1 MAYLSLGLSAF
12 IYVPFGEGVM
22 RHVQSR
28 LFSGAVRTKTQ
39 GSFASRIIAVLN
51 GTCFDSSIA
60 TDGHGDAKFVP
71 GPSGGMWDMNISRAR
86 RKLNPS
92 RLRDQMFAY
101 TVTNQIVNTF
111 VEVGLPYI
119 TRFVSSA
126 RNGKGTPKPGSPEGE
141 PKKRVVFED
150 EKEKG
155 GMEERMFLDKV
166 REEVTLPEYDLFA
179 DYSEMVVQFGYVALW
194 STIWPL
200 AGGM

>member
-1 MAYLSLGLSAF
+1 MR
-12 IYVPFGEGVM
+12 YV
-22 RHVQSR
+22 QLR
-28 LFSGAVRTKTQ
+28 LFPGVVKTKPY
-39 GSFASRIIAVLN
+39 GSFASRLIAVLN
-51 GTCFDSSIA
+51 GTSFDSSIA
-60 TDGHGDAKFVP
+60 TDGHVDAKFVP
-71 GPSGGMWDMNISRAR
+71 GPSGGVWDMDISRAR
-86 RKLNPS
+86 KKLNPS

-101 TVTNQIVNTF
+101 TVTNQMVNTF

-141 PKKRVVFED
+141 PKKRVVFAD

-155 GMEERMFLDKV
+155 GMEERLFLDKV
-166 REEVTLPEYDLFA
+166 REEVALPEYDQFA

-200 AGGM
+200 AGGMCH